1 MNILKK
7 ILGTKSERDTK
18 NLQPMVDEINAIYET
33 LSGKSND
40 DLVAR
45 TIAMR
50 NETISKVEGC
60 DKLIDE
66 HLKNW
71 EFSRIA
77 LLDKLI
83 MRIGQGNMQT
93 SHGPI
98 LACCWPGN
106 HVGNDSIRC
115 AADWRDRFAQ
125 RQSDRNENG

>member
-45 TIAMR
+45 TITMR
-50 NETISKVEGC
+50 NETISARDAAKEKAETKGLA
-60 DKLIDE
+60 KE
-66 HLKNW
+66 
-71 EFSRIA
+71 EFS
-77 LLDKLI
+77 KV
-83 MRIGQGNMQT
+83 GNMQT

-98 LACCWPGN
+98 LAYCWPGN

-115 AADWRDRFAQ
+115 AADWCDRFAQ